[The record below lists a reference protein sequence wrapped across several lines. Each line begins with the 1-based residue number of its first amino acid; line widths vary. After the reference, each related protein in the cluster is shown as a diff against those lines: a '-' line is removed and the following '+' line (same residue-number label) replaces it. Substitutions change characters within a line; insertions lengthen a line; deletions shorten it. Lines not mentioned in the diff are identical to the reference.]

1 MTRIMTD
8 QFPIQR
14 ISPLAL
20 SIFATTL
27 WNSCQQVRGDVS
39 LRIYTKFA
47 GGITTLHQATQKN
60 TRTPPRSKDLHVL
73 VEHCETNGKPI
84 PDWHT
89 DLIHIPKTMREKKH
103 KQTHL
108 RHTSLHHNKCATAQ
122 GCGASTPAKLLSL
135 ALILRG
141 FFGLVRQAVTNK

>member
-1 MTRIMTD
+1 MTD

-20 SIFATTL
+20 VYLLPLCGTLANRSVETFRWESIPNLLVA
-27 WNSCQQVRGDVS
+27 SQRC
-39 LRIYTKFA
+39 TKA
-47 GGITTLHQATQKN
+47 QKN

-89 DLIHIPKTMREKKH
+89 DLIHIPKTIREKTH
-103 KQTHL
+103 NQTHL

-122 GCGASTPAKLLSL
+122 GCDASTPAKLLSL

-141 FFGLVRQAVTNK
+141 FFGLVQQAVTNK